1 MVIFAAGPIIK
12 LGILEGEAVFIVAS
26 VVRLSRR
33 PELVL
38 PGGRVSPL
46 PDTLLLNVAS
56 SNPGP
61 GFIHPWTSF
70 HHFQNKIL
78 GGIGVDRGQM
88 ASFFT
93 TKFLSCDPVHLVF
106 SPEEALTSI
115 LLPGFVAGF
124 HAFVFA
130 VG

>member
-88 ASFFT
+88 ASFST
-93 TKFLSCDPVHLVF
+93 AKVPSRGPVFLLVAKEVAMVSVRF
-106 SPEEALTSI
+106 PT
-115 LLPGFVAGF
+115 FRAGF
-124 HAFVFA
+124 DAFVLA
-130 VG
+130 AG